1 MKAFPSNYIWDKNNE
16 TYNGMDLRDW
26 FAGQA
31 MAHASLPTHIR
42 QDSWKIDRMDEFPYD
57 QFAKVIYKMADA
69 MMKARNDRMEE
80 KTSVPKD

>member
-1 MKAFPSNYIWDKNNE
+1 MKAFPTSMNE
-16 TYNGMDLRDW
+16 GYPQIIQGGMDLRDW

-31 MAHASLPTHIR
+31 MAHAQLPTHIR

-69 MMKARNDRMEE
+69 MMKAREN
-80 KTSVPKD
+80 KDE

>member
-1 MKAFPSNYIWDKNNE
+1 MKAFPKMNE
-16 TYNGMDLRDW
+16 KQPSYQTGMDLRDW

-31 MAHASLPTHIR
+31 MAHAQLPTHIR

-69 MMKARNDRMEE
+69 MMKAREN
-80 KTSVPKD
+80 KDE

>member
-1 MKAFPSNYIWDKNNE
+1 MQPLPNLVPNNSGLSF
-16 TYNGMDLRDW
+16 TYQQGMDLRDW

-31 MAHASLPTHIR
+31 MAHAQLPTHIR

-69 MMKARNDRMEE
+69 MMKAREN
-80 KTSVPKD
+80 KDE

>member
-31 MAHASLPTHIR
+31 MAHAQLPTHIR

-69 MMKARNDRMEE
+69 MMKAREN
-80 KTSVPKD
+80 KDE